1 MTETNLP
8 SFIGRKKPF
17 NAATATI
24 EEIADRHAG
33 LPQQPT
39 DDQRVSTAIVRYCDA
54 AADEI
59 EKEVARANERV
70 AKFTEDAL
78 KTAANLRQLGQM
90 QCDHI
95 LKFSATVK
103 GAVDSMRETSASL
116 VNYMTTPTVHAPRID
131 TVEAVA
137 KELNGGGA
145 TAE

>member
-1 MTETNLP
+1 MSDNNRLASLMRNKREGTPIIDLP
-8 SFIGRKKPF
+8 Q
-17 NAATATI
+17 
-24 EEIADRHAG
+24 
-33 LPQQPT
+33 QQPT

-103 GAVDSMRETSASL
+103 SAVESMRETSASL
-116 VNYMTTPTVHAPRID
+116 VNYMATPVAQRHAPRTDTID
-131 TVEAVA
+131 AVA

-145 TAE
+145 TAES